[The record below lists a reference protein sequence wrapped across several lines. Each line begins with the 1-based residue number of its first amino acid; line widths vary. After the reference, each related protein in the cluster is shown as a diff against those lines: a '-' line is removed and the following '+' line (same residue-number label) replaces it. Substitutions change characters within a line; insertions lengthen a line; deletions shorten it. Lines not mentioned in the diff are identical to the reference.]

1 MQILTVDNQYF
12 GLNNLPKEITEDIRY
27 SVLDNSDPKDPDYFF
42 MPLIYLESFSSP
54 AVVLQIGQFQLQ
66 MPLEWSMLVGSPD
79 SGELCVMPLTSLNDR
94 GFEAFSFNPL
104 KGFRPEWLNVDVINV
119 YQDVKWYFPKL
130 KSGQL
135 LTTPLEQK
143 FNPLCVYFVKEVSR
157 QSEQL
162 DWSLLW

>member
-54 AVVLQIGQFQLQ
+54 AVVLQIGQFQIQ